1 MPPLTPSRWR
11 GPKMADVAPP
21 ACPQAAPE
29 VTISSP
35 EALLHLP
42 RGRVTLMRKLLPMLA
57 NFSEDCLYLNLY
69 IPRPGESLFGVET
82 AAAAAAVCSS
92 AQTDLCLG
100 SKSPFLISQQ
110 GRTAIKLSPR
120 SNFFSLLPRAAENG
134 AVIFLPFATVA
145 FPHPL
150 RLNRIYDL
158 QGDSF
163 LTMPFRFRLYSAR
176 LDCRLCF

>member
-42 RGRVTLMRKLLPMLA
+42 RGRVTLMRKLLPLLA

-69 IPRPGESLFGVET
+69 IPRPGESLFRSCYT
-82 AAAAAAVCSS
+82 ALRSAAAAARRRIYAM
-92 AQTDLCLG
+92 LRG

-120 SNFFSLLPRAAENG
+120 SNFFSLLPRLPEW
-134 AVIFLPFATVA
+134 AVIFLPFAS
-145 FPHPL
+145 
-150 RLNRIYDL
+150 RLPALFSWTAYMICSRVI
-158 QGDSF
+158 
-163 LTMPFRFRLYSAR
+163 RF
-176 LDCRLCF
+176 

>member
-1 MPPLTPSRWR
+1 
-11 GPKMADVAPP
+11 MADVAPP

-82 AAAAAAVCSS
+82 AAAAVCSS

-120 SNFFSLLPRAAENG
+120 SNFFSLLPRAAQKMG
-134 AVIFLPFATVA
+134 
-145 FPHPL
+145 PL
-150 RLNRIYDL
+150 FFYLLL
-158 QGDSF
+158 QSLSHTLFG
-163 LTMPFRFRLYSAR
+163 
-176 LDCRLCF
+176 

>member
-1 MPPLTPSRWR
+1 
-11 GPKMADVAPP
+11 MADVAPP

-69 IPRPGESLFGVET
+69 IPRPGESLFRWKLLRS
-82 AAAAAAVCSS
+82 AAVVAAS
-92 AQTDLCLG
+92 AHRRIYAMLLG

-120 SNFFSLLPRAAENG
+120 SNFFLPPAVLQRMGPLFFYLL
-134 AVIFLPFATVA
+134 LQ
-145 FPHPL
+145 PL
-150 RLNRIYDL
+150 SHTLF
-158 QGDSF
+158 S
-163 LTMPFRFRLYSAR
+163 S
-176 LDCRLCF
+176 